1 MSLVAISMNLL
12 LAVLLAAAL
21 IMGWRLNRRLKALR
35 DSHEGFALAVAEL
48 DAAARRAEQGL
59 ADLRAATD
67 EAAETLGD
75 RVSEARQLSAR
86 LERQVREGPALLEAE
101 DAERAAPCRRWRAP
115 WKKTCSTPLRPRP
128 RAISAEAVDE
138 VRPSHPAHRRRR
150 RRRRSGGQRPGGRS
164 GPAGSGVGRTGLR
177 CRSCRVS
184 ANAAVSWTPASS
196 RLKPNWP

>member
-21 IMGWRLNRRLKALR
+21 VMGWRLNRRLKALR

-86 LERQVREGPALLEAE
+86 LERQVREGPSLLQAE
-101 DAERAAPCRRWRAP
+101 EAERAAERRLGALLSGAHELRP
-115 WKKTCSTPLRPRP
+115 PRPRP
-128 RAISAEAVDE
+128 EPDRETAPIA
-138 VRPSHPAHRRRR
+138 R
-150 RRRRSGGQRPGGRS
+150 
-164 GPAGSGVGRTGLR
+164 
-177 CRSCRVS
+177 
-184 ANAAVSWTPASS
+184 SS
-196 RLKPNWP
+196 RPLSKMARALEEDLFDTPSADTDGYLSRGRR

>member
-86 LERQVREGPALLEAE
+86 LERQGREGPALLEAE
-101 DAERAAPCRRWRAP
+101 DAERAAERRLGALL
-115 WKKTCSTPLRPRP
+115 SGAHELRPPRP
-128 RAISAEAVDE
+128 RAEPDREIAPIARPSRPLSKMARALEEDLFDTPAAEAE
-138 VRPSHPAHRRRR
+138 GYFSRGRR
-150 RRRRSGGQRPGGRS
+150 
-164 GPAGSGVGRTGLR
+164 
-177 CRSCRVS
+177 
-184 ANAAVSWTPASS
+184 
-196 RLKPNWP
+196 